1 MGSFLETV
9 RKACLPGP
17 WSQGVKLV
25 RAGAVTVD
33 TRSEKEA
40 TLRVRAPEATIAP
53 TVTLFLSDGE
63 WSCDCDAKVDPCA
76 HVAACAIALDQ
87 DLAGTMA
94 AAASPAPAPRAPSA
108 ASFESP
114 APVAPPPMAT
124 PFVRSAPSSLS
135 RPTAPSAA
143 RPVPVAPPPPS
154 TGAIASSSSAR
165 VHLAYKL
172 GRRRGT
178 LLFERILVTEGGGE
192 RELTGSL
199 ASYVLKNRELLATH
213 DDMTLDR
220 VVQGFS
226 RGIVPLVK
234 IAQLL
239 ELLESAKDVRL
250 DGQPV
255 RTSGEPLLPRASVRD
270 GKDGGVTLKIEPP
283 RGVSEIV
290 AHGIVRVGS
299 TLRPIGERELAGER
313 LEKLPLVRTF
323 AAHELATV
331 AGEVLPALEGRLD
344 VLVRTT
350 RIPGRATSRVRPR
363 LTFELSQGFHTL
375 SVLPLV
381 VYGDPPAA
389 RVDGNTLVHLGGS
402 VPARDVAREKALA
415 TELRER
421 LSLVVGRRVD
431 FAGKEALAFAERLR
445 AFGDRVD
452 DPEGLF
458 GRAALAAKVVLTGD
472 DLDVRFETENE
483 DGEAGPV
490 RRADVATVLR
500 AWEDGFDVVPLEG
513 GGFAP
518 LPTGWLSRHGNLLAD
533 LLAARRDDGKL
544 SKVAMPALARFA
556 ESLDFPIPPGFT
568 ALRPLVEGFS
578 SLPRAR
584 LPDDLRATLRPYQ
597 ETGVDWLVFLESAEL
612 GGILADDMGLGKTL
626 QTLAALRG
634 SALVVCPTSVLF
646 NWAAEIARFRPS
658 LRVST
663 YHGPRRV
670 LDRTAD
676 VTLTTYGTVRSDLAA
691 LSSSQWDAVVLDE
704 AQAIKNP
711 DSQTARAVFAL
722 PAKFRLALS
731 GTPVENRLEELFSLS
746 HFANPGL
753 LGGLSDF
760 RARYADPIS
769 EGDEVALQKLREK
782 IRPFLLRRKKA
793 DVAKDL
799 PPRTDDLLYV
809 ELDESERA
817 SYDAVRAATRK
828 DLVERI
834 GEGMSVMEAL
844 EALLRLR
851 QAACHRGLLPGNHA
865 ETSSKGERL
874 VAELST
880 LAASGNRAL
889 VFSQWTSFLD
899 LIEPLLEREGL
910 AFTRLDGSTRDRE
923 GVVKAFQDPA
933 GPPVLLLSLKA
944 GGTGLNLTA
953 ADHVF
958 LLDPWWNPAVEEQAA
973 DRAHRIGQ
981 DKPVFVHRLVTKDTV
996 EERILVLQEKKRA
1009 LAEAAIGEGGAAGG
1023 LTREDLM
1030 ALLA

>member
-1 MGSFLETV
+1 MGAFLEVV

-17 WSQGVKLV
+17 WSQGVKLA
-25 RAGAVTVD
+25 RAGAVSVVE
-33 TRSEKEA
+33 RSATEA
-40 TLRVRAPEATIAP
+40 MARVRTAEAPIAP
-53 TVTLFLSDGE
+53 TVTLYLSDGE
-63 WSCDCDAKVDPCA
+63 WSCDCDAKTDPCA
-76 HVAACAIALDQ
+76 HVAASAIVLDQ
-87 DLAGTMA
+87 EPA
-94 AAASPAPAPRAPSA
+94 AVSAPEPSA
-108 ASFESP
+108 ASEPSGASTP
-114 APVAPPPMAT
+114 PPAPPP
-124 PFVRSAPSSLS
+124 R
-135 RPTAPSAA
+135 A
-143 RPVPVAPPPPS
+143 R
-154 TGAIASSSSAR
+154 
-165 VHLAYKL
+165 LAYQL
-172 GRRRGT
+172 GRRSGT
-178 LLFERILVTEGGGE
+178 LLFERLVVSAGGEE
-192 RELTGSL
+192 RELQGSL
-199 ASYVLKNRELLATH
+199 ASHLLRHKDLLPTH

-220 VVQGFS
+220 VAQGFS
-226 RGIVPLVK
+226 RGIVPLTK
-234 IAQLL
+234 IPQLL
-239 ELLESAKDVRL
+239 ELLETAADVRL
-250 DGQPV
+250 DGHPV
-255 RTSGEPLLPRASVRD
+255 RASREPLLPRASVRD
-270 GKDGGVTLKIEPP
+270 GRDGGVVLKIEVP

-290 AHGIVRVGS
+290 AYGIARVGT
-299 TLRPIGERELAGER
+299 TLRPIGERELVGER
-313 LEKLPLVRTF
+313 MEKLPLVRAF

-331 AGEVLPALEGRLD
+331 AGEVLPALDGRLD
-344 VLVRTT
+344 VLVRTS

-363 LTFELSQGFHTL
+363 LTFELAQGFHAL

-389 RVDGNTLVHLGGS
+389 RVDGDTLVHLGGA

-415 TELRER
+415 TELREK

-431 FAGKEALAFAERLR
+431 FAGKEAIAFAERLR

-458 GRAALAAKVVLTGD
+458 GRAALVAKVVLTGD
-472 DLDVRFETENE
+472 DLDVRFETE
-483 DGEAGPV
+483 GEEGEGGPV
-490 RRADVATVLR
+490 RRAQVGAVLR

-518 LPTGWLSRHGNLLAD
+518 LPAGWLAQHGALLAD

-544 SKVAMPALARFA
+544 SKVAMPALARLA
-556 ESLDFPIPPGFT
+556 ESLDFPVPPGFA

-578 SLPRAR
+578 TLPRAE
-584 LPDDLRATLRPYQ
+584 LPSDLRATLRPYQ
-597 ETGVDWLVFLESAEL
+597 ETGVDWLAFLQRAEL

-634 SALVVCPTSVLF
+634 STLVVCPTSVLF
-646 NWAAEIARFRPS
+646 NWAAEIARFRPA

-663 YHGPRRV
+663 YHGPRRA
-670 LDRTAD
+670 LDPRAD

-691 LSSSQWDAVVLDE
+691 LSASPWDAIVLDE

-711 DSQTARAVFAL
+711 DSQTARAVFSL

-753 LGGLSDF
+753 LGGLADF
-760 RARYADPIS
+760 RARFADPIAD
-769 EGDEVALQKLREK
+769 GDEHALAALRDK

-809 ELDESERA
+809 ELDDAERA
-817 SYDAVRAATRK
+817 AYDAVRAATRK
-828 DLVERI
+828 DIVERI
-834 GEGMSVMEAL
+834 GEGMSIMEAL

-851 QAACHRGLLPGNHA
+851 QAACHRGLLPGTTA
-865 ETSSKGERL
+865 DTSSKGERL
-874 VAELST
+874 VAELAT

-899 LIEPLLEREGL
+899 LIEPLLAREGL

-923 GVVKAFQDPA
+923 GVVKAFQDPS

-981 DKPVFVHRLVTKDTV
+981 DKPVFVHRLVTKDSV

-1009 LAEAAIGEGGAAGG
+1009 LAEAAVGEGGAAGG
-1023 LTREDLM
+1023 LTRDDLL